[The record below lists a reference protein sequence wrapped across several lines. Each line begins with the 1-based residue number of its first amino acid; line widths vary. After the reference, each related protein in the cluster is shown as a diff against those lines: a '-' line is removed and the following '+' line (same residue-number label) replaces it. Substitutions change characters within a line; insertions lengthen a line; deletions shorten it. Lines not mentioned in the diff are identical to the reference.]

1 MSLDHLPQ
9 RELEMLSAYLDG
21 ELKPRQVR
29 RIEAKL
35 QVDRNLQRALR
46 ELEVISQRMRAL
58 PQVKPPRS
66 FILTP
71 EMGGASRR
79 RTGYPILRL
88 ATVVTAFAFVALV
101 GLDIFSTTL
110 SGAMPARSMDQ
121 VMAEAPAAAELELA
135 DAAKSEVVELD
146 EEMEVVEPDALA
158 GVEAPPE
165 EAAAEGMALAEPAA
179 EQEDTA
185 VEERMVGEA
194 EVPAEPQAAV
204 PEMTVTAQEEA
215 PLAYSA
221 TAVPDADALAN
232 QLQPAEPLVGETF
245 AQTET
250 RSTPS
255 VFWIRGI
262 EAGLALLT
270 LILGVLTFWVR
281 KRSQ

>member
-1 MSLDHLPQ
+1 MSLDHLPK

-35 QVDRNLQRALR
+35 QVDRNLQRALH
-46 ELEVISQRMRAL
+46 ELQALSQRMRAL
-58 PQVKPPRS
+58 PQVKLPRS

-71 EMGGASRR
+71 EMVGAPQRR
-79 RTGYPILRL
+79 IGYPVLRL
-88 ATVVTAFAFVALV
+88 ATALAAFAFVALV

-135 DAAKSEVVELD
+135 DAAKSEAGELD
-146 EEMEVVEPDALA
+146 EEMEAAAADTLA
-158 GVEAPPE
+158 GAEAPAE
-165 EAAAEGMALAEPAA
+165 EPAGEGLAQAEPAV
-179 EQEDTA
+179 EQEDMA
-185 VEERMVGEA
+185 VEERILGESEA
-194 EVPAEPQAAV
+194 PAEPQAAV
-204 PEMTVTAQEEA
+204 PEMTVQVEDEA

-221 TAVPDADALAN
+221 TAVPDGDLMAN
-232 QLQPAEPLVGETF
+232 QLEPVEPLADETF

-250 RSTPS
+250 RSTPT

-270 LILGVLTFWVR
+270 LVLGVLTFWAR
-281 KRSQ
+281 KQSR